1 MHLCQIFTKNSS
13 FLKKRCLRTLK
24 SNIFNSGRIFI
35 PSLSKSGNF
44 EVYFLRFLFIMT
56 RFFPF
61 LSENYAVLRV
71 LYQLRFLF
79 LIFTQLS
86 PQITVFSPL
95 QQQQQQQQQQQCI
108 YLKKYKVYNT
118 LCPAMSYNAANLG
131 RTRLLI
137 KTLLNYIRKKKEKKY
152 KNIQKE
158 TPYI

>member
-1 MHLCQIFTKNSS
+1 MHLCQIFTKNCS
-13 FLKKRCLRTLK
+13 FFKKRCLRTPK
-24 SNIFNSGRIFI
+24 RNIFNSGRIFI

-61 LSENYAVLRV
+61 LSQNYAVLRV

-95 QQQQQQQQQQQCI
+95 QQQQCI
-108 YLKKYKVYNT
+108 NLKKYKVYNT
-118 LCPAMSYNAANLG
+118 LCPAISYNAANLG
-131 RTRLLI
+131 RTRL
-137 KTLLNYIRKKKEKKY
+137 
-152 KNIQKE
+152 
-158 TPYI
+158 

>member
-1 MHLCQIFTKNSS
+1 
-13 FLKKRCLRTLK
+13 
-24 SNIFNSGRIFI
+24 
-35 PSLSKSGNF
+35 
-44 EVYFLRFLFIMT
+44 MT

-118 LCPAMSYNAANLG
+118 LCPANSYNANLG
-131 RTRLLI
+131 RTRL
-137 KTLLNYIRKKKEKKY
+137 
-152 KNIQKE
+152 
-158 TPYI
+158 